1 MIQRM
6 QTLFLFLI
14 VIVASA
20 GLFMNLYTAEGTS
33 HIVLE
38 NNNITLISSIL
49 STLALV
55 SIFMFGNRRL
65 QIKLCYGLMLLS
77 LVCEAFIG
85 IDYSKYN
92 TNFNMFLFGF
102 PTITFILAFLA
113 QHFIKKDLKLVE
125 SADRLR

>member
-20 GLFMNLYTAEGTS
+20 VLFMNLYTAEGTS

-55 SIFMFGNRRL
+55 SIFMYSNRRL
-65 QIKLCYGLMLLS
+65 QIKLC
-77 LVCEAFIG
+77 
-85 IDYSKYN
+85 
-92 TNFNMFLFGF
+92 
-102 PTITFILAFLA
+102 
-113 QHFIKKDLKLVE
+113 
-125 SADRLR
+125 